1 MKVSEIKVSYTNKNP
16 EKIKIENSNQLYEL
30 AISIWNNKNI
40 ELQEEVKVL
49 YLNRNN
55 IVLGYY
61 SLAKG
66 GISACL
72 VDIRIIL
79 SVALKANASAIVVIH
94 NHLSSNPNPSKSDW
108 DLTERIQQACKLLDL
123 IFVDHL
129 VITKETYFSF
139 ADKGFFL

>member
-1 MKVSEIKVSYTNKNP
+1 MKVSEIKVSYSNKNQ
-16 EKIKIENSNQLYEL
+16 EKIKIENSTQLYDL
-30 AISIWNNKNI
+30 ALSIWNNKTI

-79 SVALKANASAIVVIH
+79 SVALKANASAIVLIH
-94 NHLSSNPNPSKSDW
+94 NHPSSNPIPSKSDW

-123 IFVDHL
+123 VFVDHL
-129 VITKETYFSF
+129 VITKESYFSF
-139 ADKGFFL
+139 ADKGCL

>member
-94 NHLSSNPNPSKSDW
+94 NHLSSNPNPSKSVW

>member
-1 MKVSEIKVSYTNKNP
+1 MKVSEIKVSYTNKNQ

-49 YLNRNN
+49 FLNRNN

-61 SLAKG
+61 SLAKE

-94 NHLSSNPNPSKSDW
+94 NHPSSNPNPSKSDW
-108 DLTERIQQACKLLDL
+108 DLTERIQQACMLLDL
-123 IFVDHL
+123 VFVDHL